1 MGIGN
6 RYADHSFARVPSAEI
21 PRSSFDRSHS
31 HKTTF
36 DTGYLVP
43 FYADL
48 AYPGD
53 TFHLDATIFARL
65 SATALA
71 NPPMDNLYVDT
82 FFFAVPIRL
91 IWSNFQKFMG
101 EQDNPADSTSYS
113 IPQCTS
119 PGGGAGVATGDV
131 GDYLGLPTKTAAAI
145 TFNNLWH
152 RSYNLCWNK
161 WFRDENLQNSVTVD
175 TGDGPDT
182 YSNYSS
188 LLRRGKRHDY
198 FTSCLPWPQKA
209 TAVSIPLGTS
219 ATVKTSATNLVTGAQ
234 EALSLLR
241 TDGNNPTAGK
251 GLMVG
256 TPSGA
261 RFYPYQST
269 ANDAGSAD
277 NPLYP
282 ANLYADLST
291 ATAATINSLRLA
303 FQLQKLY
310 ERDARG
316 GTRYTEIIK
325 AHFGVVSPDARLQR
339 PEYLGGGSMPINVHP
354 VAGTNQLGTTTTAPG
369 KLSAFGTASGSGHG
383 FSKSFVEHCI
393 LLGLVNVRA
402 DLSYQQGM
410 NRMFSYRTRT
420 DMYWPAL
427 ANIGEQSVL
436 NQEIYADGSANDA
449 LVFGYQE
456 RYGEMRYKP
465 SLVTGKFRSN
475 ATGTLESWHLAQNFG
490 ALPTLGSTFIQDNP
504 PVSRIVAVTTEPQI
518 IMDSFIKLICAR
530 PMPMF
535 GVPGNIDRF

>member
-21 PRSSFDRSHS
+21 PRSSFDRSHG
-31 HKTTF
+31 HKTTL

-48 AYPGD
+48 VYPGD
-53 TFHLDATIFARL
+53 TFHLNATIFARL
-65 SATALA
+65 SPTALS
-71 NPPMDNLYVDT
+71 NPPMDNLYLDT

-101 EQDNPADSTSYS
+101 EQDNPGDSTSFS

-145 TFNNLWH
+145 TYNNLWH
-152 RSYNLCWNK
+152 RAYNLIWNK
-161 WFRDENLQNSVTVD
+161 WFRDENLQSSVTVD

-182 YSNYSS
+182 YTNYNS

-219 ATVKTSATNLVTGAQ
+219 ATVKTSGNTLFSGAQ
-234 EALSLLR
+234 EALQLLR

-256 TPSGA
+256 TPSGS

-269 ANDAGSAD
+269 DNDSGSAD

-282 ANLYADLST
+282 ANLYADLSS

-339 PEYLGGGSMPINVHP
+339 PEYLGGGSMPMNIHP
-354 VAGTNQLGTTTTAPG
+354 VAGTNQLGSSSSAPG
-369 KLSAFGTASGSGHG
+369 KLSAFGTASGSNHG
-383 FSKSFVEHCI
+383 FSKSFVEHCV

-410 NRMFSYRTRT
+410 NKMFSYRTRT

-427 ANIGEQSVL
+427 ANIGEQAVL
-436 NQEIYADGSANDA
+436 NQEIYADGSGNDTG
-449 LVFGYQE
+449 VFGYQE

-465 SLVTGKFRSN
+465 SLITGKFRSN

>member
-1 MGIGN
+1 MSIGN

-21 PRSSFDRSHS
+21 PRSTFDRSHS

-53 TFHLDATIFARL
+53 TFHLNATIFARL
-65 SATALA
+65 SATALN

-182 YSNYSS
+182 YTNYNS

-219 ATVKTSATNLVTGAQ
+219 ATVKTNSTALLTGTGNAMTFRTTTGNSVTSKLLQVGASSNLETNTTAPAATNEQ
-234 EALSLLR
+234 
-241 TDGNNPTAGK
+241 
-251 GLMVG
+251 
-256 TPSGA
+256 
-261 RFYPYQST
+261 
-269 ANDAGSAD
+269 
-277 NPLYP
+277 LYP
-282 ANLYADLST
+282 NNLYADLST

-354 VAGTNQLGTTTTAPG
+354 VAGTNQLGTTSTAPG

-383 FSKSFVEHCI
+383 FSKSFVEHCVI
-393 LLGLVNVRA
+393 LGLVNVRA

-427 ANIGEQSVL
+427 ANIGEQAVL

-456 RYGEMRYKP
+456 RFGEMRYKP
-465 SLVTGKFRSN
+465 SLITGKFRSN
-475 ATGTLESWHLAQNFG
+475 ATGTLEAWHLAQNFG
-490 ALPTLGSTFIQDNP
+490 ALPTLNSTFIQDTP

-530 PMPMF
+530 PMPVF

>member
-21 PRSSFDRSHS
+21 PRSSFDRSHG

-48 AYPGD
+48 VYPGD
-53 TFHLDATIFARL
+53 TFHLNATIFARL
-65 SATALA
+65 SPTALS
-71 NPPMDNLYVDT
+71 NPPMDNLYLDT

-101 EQDNPADSTSYS
+101 EQDNPGDSTSFS

-145 TFNNLWH
+145 TYNNLWH
-152 RSYNLCWNK
+152 RAYNLIWNK
-161 WFRDENLQNSVTVD
+161 WFRDENLQSSVTVD

-182 YSNYSS
+182 YTNYNS

-219 ATVKTSATNLVTGAQ
+219 ATVKTSGNTLFSGAQ
-234 EALSLLR
+234 EALQLLR

-256 TPSGA
+256 TPSGS

-269 ANDAGSAD
+269 DNDSGSAD

-282 ANLYADLST
+282 ANLYADLSS

-339 PEYLGGGSMPINVHP
+339 PEYLGGGSMPMNIHP
-354 VAGTNQLGTTTTAPG
+354 VAGTNQLGSSSSAPG
-369 KLSAFGTASGSGHG
+369 KLSAFGTASGSNHG
-383 FSKSFVEHCI
+383 FSKSFVEHCV

-410 NRMFSYRTRT
+410 NKMFSYRTRT

-427 ANIGEQSVL
+427 ANIGEQAVL
-436 NQEIYADGSANDA
+436 NQEIYADGSGNDTG
-449 LVFGYQE
+449 VFGYQE

-465 SLVTGKFRSN
+465 SLITGKFRSN

-490 ALPTLGSTFIQDNP
+490 MKHSPLGQTRNWW
-504 PVSRIVAVTTEPQI
+504 
-518 IMDSFIKLICAR
+518 
-530 PMPMF
+530 
-535 GVPGNIDRF
+535 

>member
-1 MGIGN
+1 MLGN
-6 RYADHSFARVPSAEI
+6 RLADHNFARVPSAEI
-21 PRSSFDRSHS
+21 PRSTFDRSHG

-43 FYADL
+43 FFADL

-53 TFHLDATIFARL
+53 TFHLNATIFCRL
-65 SATALA
+65 SATALSR
-71 NPPMDNLYVDT
+71 PIMDNLYVDT

-91 IWSNFQKFMG
+91 VWANFQKFMG

-113 IPQCTS
+113 IPQMTS
-119 PGGGAGVATGDV
+119 PGGGVGVATGDV

-145 TFNNLWH
+145 TFNSLWH
-152 RSYNLCWNK
+152 RSYNLIWNK

-182 YSNYSS
+182 YANYSTV
-188 LLRRGKRHDY
+188 LRRGKRHDY

-219 ATVKTSATNLVTGAQ
+219 ANVLTSATQLVSGAHSAMIMKTTGGGQPADHPLQLYTGQVGSNTGASVAQ
-234 EALSLLR
+234 VDL
-241 TDGNNPTAGK
+241 
-251 GLMVG
+251 
-256 TPSGA
+256 
-261 RFYPYQST
+261 
-269 ANDAGSAD
+269 
-277 NPLYP
+277 LYP
-282 ANLYADLST
+282 SNLYADLST

-325 AHFGVVSPDARLQR
+325 SHFGVISPDARLQR
-339 PEYLGGGSMPINVHP
+339 PEYLGGGSMPMNVHP
-354 VAGTNQLGTTTTAPG
+354 VAGTAQTGSGATAPG
-369 KLSAFGTASGSGHG
+369 QLSAFATGSGGGHG
-383 FSKSFVEHCI
+383 FSKSFVEHCVLI
-393 LLGLVNVRA
+393 GLVNVRA

-410 NRMFSYRTRT
+410 NKMFSYRTRT

-427 ANIGEQSVL
+427 AQIGEQSVL
-436 NQEIYADGSANDA
+436 NQEIYADGSANDS

-465 SLVTGKFRSN
+465 SLITGKFRSN
-475 ATGTLESWHLAQNFG
+475 ASGTLDSWHLAQNFT
-490 ALPTLGSTFIQDNP
+490 ALPTLNTTFIQDTP
-504 PVSRIVAVTTEPQI
+504 PVSRVVAVTTEPQI
-518 IMDSFIKLICAR
+518 IMDSFIKLVCAR
-530 PMPMF
+530 PMPVF